1 MSVHGRREFLEKY
14 EVRQFIFEAQY
25 ETGYAVLL
33 FFAFTFRALST
44 TKQLSC
50 SRYLLYC

>member
-1 MSVHGRREFLEKY
+1 VSVHGRREFLEKY